1 MSNNVVA
8 IHTAPNTNLNDTT
21 SVTAITSGK
30 PKVEKLVTADKAF
43 GRTGNIFTPDAF
55 TDIVIEDGWN
65 ERDYTREEVRAKIDE
80 YKSSIK
86 QVGILRPLIGYR
98 RRIDGKLVVT
108 DGHLRLFAVHELAAE
123 AQAAGREDYLRRVP
137 FMIKDG
143 NDADHVFVMITA
155 NSGLAHTPM
164 EEARQL
170 RRLEALGCTQ
180 KEIVE
185 KSGWKASKLASLRE
199 LLTMPRKVQDMIEN
213 DQVSQAMVKDLMAKH
228 DDKAVVA
235 LLEEKLAAKTE
246 VVVAE
251 VQAKEEKAAVK
262 AVKKAKKGKAD
273 EAAPKADAKVVH
285 PGVAVNTA
293 KPKVKLTR
301 SDVSEAPRANIK
313 LAQTRANFAEH
324 RVVEENG
331 KKYMMVDLEEWN
343 KLRAALGITEVTA

>member
-1 MSNNVVA
+1 MSSNVVA
-8 IHTAPNTNLNDTT
+8 IHTAHNTDLNDGTAA
-21 SVTAITSGK
+21 VTPISGGAK
-30 PKVEKLVTADKAF
+30 TAKLVSADKAF

-65 ERDYTREEVRAKIDE
+65 ERDYTREDVRAKIDE
-80 YKSSIK
+80 YKESIK
-86 QVGILRPLIGYR
+86 EVGILRPLIGYR
-98 RRIDGKLVVT
+98 RRTDGKLVVT
-108 DGHLRLFAVHELAAE
+108 DGHLRLFAVHENAAE

-143 NDADHVFVMITA
+143 NDADHIFVMITA
-155 NSGLAHTPM
+155 NSGLSHTPM

-180 KEIVE
+180 KEIVA

-228 DDKAVVA
+228 DDKTVVA

-246 VVVAE
+246 AVTAE
-251 VQAKEEKAAVK
+251 IQAKEVKDAEKATR
-262 AVKKAKKGKAD
+262 KAKPAAD
-273 EAAPKADAKVVH
+273 DAEAPVVH

-301 SDVSEAPRANIK
+301 TDVSEAPRVNVK
-313 LAQTRANFAEH
+313 LAQQRANFAEA
-324 RVVEENG
+324 RIVEEDG
-331 KKYMMVDLEEWN
+331 RKYMMVDLEEWN
-343 KLRAALGITEVTA
+343 SLRRALGIV